1 MWHRK
6 TILFLCILLFFSPF
20 SETLSQSGQVV
31 PIKAFLSADSAG
43 VKAGQ
48 TPRPI
53 SPGRNGVPIIRLEK
67 STSGRDILRGPAL
80 SPTSESQWVR
90 LRLSG
95 TELEWLMRKP
105 GTYAG
110 KVLVGSIESNGEVSV
125 RFQLFGEL
133 LLADGSKKRLKTY
146 YAISA
151 PTSGIGQVTWINP
164 DELNNYNLHF
174 DEHPIVPATWALWQ
188 KIEVGDSAP
197 SAEYEDQGIISI
209 ELLNNDTWIEPTER
223 RIK

>member
-133 LLADGSKKRLKTY
+133 LLADDSQQRLKTY
-146 YAISA
+146 YAISV
-151 PTSGIGQVTWINP
+151 PTSDIDQVTWMSP

-174 DEHPIVPATWALWQ
+174 GENPNVPAPWALWQ

-209 ELLNNDTWIEPTER
+209 ELLNNDTWIELTER
-223 RIK
+223 TIE

>member
-90 LRLSG
+90 LSLSG
-95 TELEWLMRKP
+95 TEWKWIVRKP

-133 LLADGSKKRLKTY
+133 VLADDSQQRLKTY
-146 YAISA
+146 YAISV
-151 PTSGIGQVTWINP
+151 PTSDIDQVTWMI
-164 DELNNYNLHF
+164 
-174 DEHPIVPATWALWQ
+174 
-188 KIEVGDSAP
+188 
-197 SAEYEDQGIISI
+197 
-209 ELLNNDTWIEPTER
+209 
-223 RIK
+223 